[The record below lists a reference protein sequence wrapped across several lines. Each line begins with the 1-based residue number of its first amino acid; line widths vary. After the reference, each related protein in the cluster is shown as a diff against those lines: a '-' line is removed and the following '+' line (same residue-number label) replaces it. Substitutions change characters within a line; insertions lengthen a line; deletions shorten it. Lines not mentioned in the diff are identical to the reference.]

1 VHPGGGIAYITFVA
15 RGWKTSWEP
24 ACGSILYNTLFASLL
39 FFVSVRLFP
48 RFADQKPSHIWRQ
61 IFNFIDDFFERA
73 NHGRWSIQFKSD
85 RLAGNPVSWK
95 ERHFRVMGKTDHMI
109 RAGYFM
115 AWLLIIFYLVAAVS
129 KPKMIGK
136 PEFHVNMMILLTS
149 VWYFVL
155 AAFAASSICSE
166 KDRNSWEVLLT
177 TSLTRWMIVSGKLKG
192 TIRASIIFMVF
203 PFLQALMAA
212 GTNNIP
218 PLSRA

>member
-1 VHPGGGIAYITFVA
+1 
-15 RGWKTSWEP
+15 
-24 ACGSILYNTLFASLL
+24 
-39 FFVSVRLFP
+39 
-48 RFADQKPSHIWRQ
+48 
-61 IFNFIDDFFERA
+61 
-73 NHGRWSIQFKSD
+73 
-85 RLAGNPVSWK
+85 
-95 ERHFRVMGKTDHMI
+95 MGKTDHMI